1 METTGRK
8 TNPFSWF
15 IQYVRESKGELMK
28 VTWPSKQDITKYSLT
43 VIVVSLAIAIFF
55 AGFDFLVNAGLEWL
69 IKLTH

>member
-1 METTGRK
+1 
-8 TNPFSWF
+8 
-15 IQYVRESKGELMK
+15 MK